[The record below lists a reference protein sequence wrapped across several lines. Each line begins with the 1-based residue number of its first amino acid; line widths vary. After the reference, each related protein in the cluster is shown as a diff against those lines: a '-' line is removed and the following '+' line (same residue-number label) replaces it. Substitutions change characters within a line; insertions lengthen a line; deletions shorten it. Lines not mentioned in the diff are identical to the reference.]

1 MNPNPPIRPS
11 APGFERLRLA
21 VAGVLTLLLWLEL
34 LLFPAPPQTALD
46 PSWNEVLVYAAAHGW
61 QFGRDLVFTY
71 GPWGYLGS
79 IYHVGALGAENRLVW
94 ELAGKLLVAAGVV
107 AATRRLPLL
116 HQVLFIGGCLWF
128 GWFFLITFY
137 LVVIGVA
144 VVEVLLR
151 PDEKPWVQA
160 TCACAL
166 AFLGLLKFTDLV
178 LATAGVAVA
187 VALQLWVGRRRPA
200 LALAA
205 SYALSLL
212 FWWIAAGQDLEN
224 IVPYVRSSLEITRGY
239 ASAMGLDESGP
250 VLVFGLALDL
260 GWLLFLLD
268 LARRRP
274 DRPRSLA
281 AAAFLAITAFV
292 LWKYGFTRG
301 DAHTNAFFLLSFLL
315 ALVLPVSLMPERRW
329 HWFWAA
335 GLVGLLGF
343 RHNEPALFADSLK
356 ISLSRIVASA
366 RALPRVP
373 SLPQEWRQ
381 ELGRA
386 GDTAYLPAT
395 NRAVGAASVDLVS
408 CDQGVVLI
416 NGLNYTPRPVF
427 QSYSAYTPALAAL
440 NLAFYRSAAAPAFV
454 LWRQETIDGRFPTI
468 DDAPL
473 VAEMPRA
480 YEAQFTEGDYVILK
494 RVRDLPARP
503 QARVLLAERSAAF
516 GEAVPVPESGGTA
529 IWLQADLGLNLLGRA
544 RAALY
549 RPPEVTMRVV
559 DARGSAT
566 EWRIIPAVAA
576 DGFLLV
582 PFLQSTADFNAFIR
596 GTGSRGI
603 RSVQF
608 GSPAGQERFLQ
619 RRIAVRF
626 WSLPELKLGP
636 AD

>member
-1 MNPNPPIRPS
+1 
-11 APGFERLRLA
+11 
-21 VAGVLTLLLWLEL
+21 
-34 LLFPAPPQTALD
+34 
-46 PSWNEVLVYAAAHGW
+46 
-61 QFGRDLVFTY
+61 
-71 GPWGYLGS
+71 
-79 IYHVGALGAENRLVW
+79 
-94 ELAGKLLVAAGVV
+94 
-107 AATRRLPLL
+107 
-116 HQVLFIGGCLWF
+116 
-128 GWFFLITFY
+128 
-137 LVVIGVA
+137 
-144 VVEVLLR
+144 
-151 PDEKPWVQA
+151 
-160 TCACAL
+160 
-166 AFLGLLKFTDLV
+166 
-178 LATAGVAVA
+178 
-187 VALQLWVGRRRPA
+187 
-200 LALAA
+200 
-205 SYALSLL
+205 
-212 FWWIAAGQDLEN
+212 
-224 IVPYVRSSLEITRGY
+224 
-239 ASAMGLDESGP
+239 
-250 VLVFGLALDL
+250 
-260 GWLLFLLD
+260 
-268 LARRRP
+268 
-274 DRPRSLA
+274 
-281 AAAFLAITAFV
+281 
-292 LWKYGFTRG
+292 
-301 DAHTNAFFLLSFLL
+301 
-315 ALVLPVSLMPERRW
+315 
-329 HWFWAA
+329 
-335 GLVGLLGF
+335 
-343 RHNEPALFADSLK
+343 
-356 ISLSRIVASA
+356 
-366 RALPRVP
+366 
-373 SLPQEWRQ
+373 
-381 ELGRA
+381 
-386 GDTAYLPAT
+386 
-395 NRAVGAASVDLVS
+395 VGAASVDLVS

-608 GSPAGQERFLQ
+608 GSPAGQECFLQ